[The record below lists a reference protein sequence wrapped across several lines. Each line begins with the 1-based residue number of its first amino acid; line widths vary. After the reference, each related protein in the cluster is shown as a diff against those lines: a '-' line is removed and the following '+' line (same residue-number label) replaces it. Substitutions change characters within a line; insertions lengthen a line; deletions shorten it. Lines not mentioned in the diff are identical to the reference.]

1 LTPGRGHDKNPAKEN
16 RRSLYPSRRAPGTP
30 RGGDPPLI
38 TYRSNTDASPEA
50 ERAAIAAVLRYVLY
64 CDEKRKAGAQGAG
77 DDANKGGRKHD
88 RAAGSLLG

>member
-50 ERAAIAAVLRYVLY
+50 ERTAIAVVLRYVLD
-64 CDEKRKAGAQGAG
+64 CHVKRKASVG
-77 DDANKGGRKHD
+77 N
-88 RAAGSLLG
+88 AGSDASKGELQA